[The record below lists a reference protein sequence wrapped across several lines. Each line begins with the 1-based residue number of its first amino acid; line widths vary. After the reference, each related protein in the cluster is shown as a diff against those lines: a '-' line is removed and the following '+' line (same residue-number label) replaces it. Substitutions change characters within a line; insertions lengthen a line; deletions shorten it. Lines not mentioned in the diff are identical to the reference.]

1 MFKIPSLQFPY
12 KLFSFPC
19 ADAVPDGVIVVT
31 DMTATSAFL
40 LWKNYETELGYV
52 ITSDPGG
59 AVADTG
65 IISEPYGTIIINF
78 PGTVINIT
86 VEDTVTQETL
96 ADTLIR
102 SG

>member
-1 MFKIPSLQFPY
+1 MT
-12 KLFSFPC
+12 
-19 ADAVPDGVIVVT
+19 DVT
-31 DMTATSAFL
+31 GTSAFL
-40 LWKNYETELGYV
+40 LWKDYGTEFGYV
-52 ITSDPGG
+52 ITSDPDA
-59 AVADTG
+59 AVADTV

-86 VEDTVTQETL
+86 VEDIATQEAL